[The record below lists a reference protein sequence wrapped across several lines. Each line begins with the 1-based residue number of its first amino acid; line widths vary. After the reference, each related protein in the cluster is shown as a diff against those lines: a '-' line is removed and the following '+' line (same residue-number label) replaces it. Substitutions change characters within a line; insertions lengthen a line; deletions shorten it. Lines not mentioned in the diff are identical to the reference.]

1 MTSPLVAW
9 AVVLLA
15 VCITGMLWLASAPI
29 ISALYTATSGQ
40 ISEQALGT
48 AMMMRLEFIAIPIVI
63 DVLFVIWAFLV
74 TTRRQAVT
82 TAGGWS

>member
-1 MTSPLVAW
+1 MVSPLVAW
-9 AVVLLA
+9 TVVLLA
-15 VCITGMLWLASAPI
+15 VSITALLWLGSAPI

-40 ISEQALGT
+40 LSEQATGP

-82 TAGGWS
+82 TPGGW